1 VREVGDLEK
10 WLAKRP
16 RFLPVNLP
24 PRRKRLRRR
33 PRTPDKQRLFDL
45 MIAARWRRWTE
56 AGAIKQVGPRKYVI
70 RLDRIPR
77 L

>member
-1 VREVGDLEK
+1 VRNVGDLEE

-16 RFLPVNLP
+16 RIMPVNRP
-24 PRRKRLRRR
+24 PREQRLRRR
-33 PRTPDKQRLFDL
+33 PRSPDKQRLFDL

-56 AGAIKQVGPRKYVI
+56 AGAIQRVGPRKYVI

-77 L
+77 P